1 MFKIHISDLYLEF
14 INEIKLSHLD
24 LIGYG
29 FENNKENRE
38 KISLNKFQLLDYKD
52 DKFLIE
58 TMNNLYMLELTNI
71 KIKNVSS
78 NKFDV
83 NKTII
88 TNETGIVK
96 ANIIDNLICVF
107 TLKSVFYINL
117 SELSNNNN
125 IINDNIS
132 KTLIFKRE
140 KSLEPS
146 YLSNDCGHGYCTGD
160 LIYYIVNETSFNSYD
175 LKTNKSG
182 SKITF
187 KPKRSP
193 TQFK

>member
-117 SELSNNNN
+117 SELSNK
-125 IINDNIS
+125 D
-132 KTLIFKRE
+132 R
-140 KSLEPS
+140 KS
-146 YLSNDCGHGYCTGD
+146 
-160 LIYYIVNETSFNSYD
+160 VV
-175 LKTNKSG
+175 
-182 SKITF
+182 
-187 KPKRSP
+187 
-193 TQFK
+193 